1 MRNSIPITSS
11 ELGVLW
17 TTYQRKTM
25 MINMMEY
32 FIEKDEDK
40 VTKKIMINYR
50 KENNKFVAE
59 IEDILKGEGA
69 IVPIGFNEKDVNKDA
84 KPLFD
89 NMFAIFFLRLMMKLS
104 SGLNAMHLDMTY
116 RKDIRDF
123 FIRSSMNSQETF
135 DACTEY
141 LLEKG
146 ILARSPYVTMPKEVE
161 FIEEKNYMKGLKL
174 FGDKRPLNT
183 LEVAHVYQSV
193 EGHILETHLLTGFA
207 QVARESEVRDHF
219 MKGKELTKKIVSDFG
234 SLLQQSDIQIP
245 STWAGRPTDSIEPPF
260 SDKLMMYC
268 STTLAGFQLT
278 SNALGIA
285 LSMRSD
291 LPIKLMSL
299 SLDVYK
305 FASKGSQLM
314 IRHHWMEEPPQME
327 DRNQLIKSKN

>member
-1 MRNSIPITSS
+1 MKNSIPITSS

-32 FIEKDEDK
+32 FIEKSEDRAA
-40 VTKKIMINYR
+40 KKIMINYC
-50 KENNKFVAE
+50 KENNKFVVE
-59 IEDILKGEGA
+59 IEDIFKDEGA
-69 IVPIGFNEKDVNKDA
+69 IVPSGFNEKDVHKDA

-89 NMFAIFFLRLMMKLS
+89 NMFAILFLRLMMKLS
-104 SGLNAMHLDMTY
+104 SGLNALHLDMTY

-123 FIRSSMNSQETF
+123 FKRSSTSSQEIF

-146 ILARSPYVTMPKEVE
+146 VLARSPYVTMPKEGE
-161 FIEEKNYMKGLKL
+161 FVGEKNFMKGIKL

-183 LEVAHVYQSV
+183 VEVAHIYQSI
-193 EGHILETHLLTGFA
+193 EGHIIETHLLTGFA
-207 QVARESEVRDHF
+207 QVAKENDVRDHF
-219 MKGKELTKKIVSDFG
+219 MKGKELTKKIVSDLG
-234 SLLQQSDIQIP
+234 SLLQQSDIQSP
-245 STWAGRPTDSIEPPF
+245 STWAGRPTDSTEPPF

-285 LSMRSD
+285 LSLRSD
-291 LPIKLMSL
+291 LPLKLTLL
-299 SLDVYK
+299 SQDVYQ
-305 FASKGSQLM
+305 FANKGGQLM
-314 IRHHWMEEPPQME
+314 VKHHWMEEPPQME
-327 DRNQLIKSKN
+327 DRNHLIKSKK